1 MHPIFRDARRL
12 GLYLLAWIPL
22 CALMASVLAPTH
34 LNWRQSFAMCI
45 PLCLVYA
52 FVCLAA
58 AYVCRS
64 LPIREGGIR
73 RLITTQALNAVIGG
87 GIWLL
92 LAKGLAWIIAIP
104 PARMSGVLPLI
115 FLAGVML
122 YLLSV
127 AIHYAVFAVEA
138 SHAAQRR
145 ESEATLLAGKA
156 ELRAL
161 RAQINPHFLYNS
173 LNSISALTSIDPGR
187 AREMCIQLSEF
198 LRNTLG
204 MSEQS
209 SIPLSHELE
218 LVRSYLAIE
227 RVRFGKRLEVGEQI
241 AGQCERDAVPPLILQ
256 PLVENAIV
264 HGISNV
270 LENGFL
276 KLTAEHVDG
285 KLRLI
290 VENSYDPDSK
300 RSRQA
305 GFGLDSIRKR
315 LKVIYGPQAGI
326 QVSTEKDQFRVEILL
341 PRFRSE

>member
-1 MHPIFRDARRL
+1 MHPILRDARRL
-12 GLYLLAWIPL
+12 GLYLLAWVPL
-22 CALMASVLAPTH
+22 GALMTSALAPTH
-34 LNWRQSFAMCI
+34 LSWAQAFAICI

-58 AYVCRS
+58 SYVCRS
-64 LPIREGGIR
+64 LPIREGGIQ

-87 GIWLL
+87 GIWVV
-92 LAKGLAWIIAIP
+92 LARGLAWVIGIP
-104 PARMSGVLPLI
+104 SARMSGVLPLI
-115 FLAGVML
+115 FLAGVMF

-138 SHAAQRR
+138 SQAAQRR
-145 ESEATLLAGKA
+145 ESEATLLAGRA

-173 LNSISALTSIDPGR
+173 LNSISALTSIDPGK
-187 AREMCIQLSEF
+187 ARDMCIQLSDF

-209 SIPLSHELE
+209 SIPLRQELD
-218 LVRSYLAIE
+218 LVRTYLAIE
-227 RVRFGKRLEVGEQI
+227 RVRFGKRLAVCEQI
-241 AGQCERDAVPPLILQ
+241 PEHCEADAVPPLILQ

-264 HGISNV
+264 HGIANV
-270 LENGFL
+270 IEDGFL
-276 KLTAEHVDG
+276 KLTAEHADG

-290 VENSYDPDSK
+290 VENSYDPESK
-300 RSRQA
+300 RSRQV

-315 LKVIYGPQAGI
+315 LNVIYGPQAGI
-326 QVSTEKDQFRVEILL
+326 RVSTEGNQFRVELAL
-341 PRFRSE
+341 PRE

>member
-1 MHPIFRDARRL
+1 MHPILRDARSL

-22 CALMASVLAPTH
+22 GALMTSALAPTH
-34 LNWRQSFAMCI
+34 LTWPQAFVLCV

-64 LPIREGGIR
+64 LPIREGGIQ
-73 RLITTQALNAVIGG
+73 RLITTQVLNAVVGG
-87 GIWLL
+87 GLWVL
-92 LAKGLAWIIAIP
+92 LARGLGWVIGISAAQISSI
-104 PARMSGVLPLI
+104 LPLI
-115 FLAGVML
+115 FLAGVMF

-138 SHAAQRR
+138 SQVAQRR
-145 ESEATLLAGKA
+145 ESEATLLAGRA

-187 AREMCIQLSEF
+187 ARDMCIQLSEF

-209 SIPLSHELE
+209 SIPLRQELE
-218 LVRSYLAIE
+218 LVRTYLAIE
-227 RVRFGKRLEVGEQI
+227 RVRFGKRLAVGEQI
-241 AGQCERDAVPPLILQ
+241 PEQCEADAVPPLILQ

-264 HGISNV
+264 HGIANV
-270 LENGFL
+270 VENGFL
-276 KLTAEHVDG
+276 KLTAEHADG

-315 LKVIYGPQAGI
+315 LNVLYGPQAGI
-326 QVSTEKDQFRVEILL
+326 RVSTQGDQFRVELVL
-341 PRFRSE
+341 PRE